1 MTKIV
6 KSFADVKDFE
16 QKEPTEKH
24 TSLIKNTTSDLSIL
38 EKTSL
43 ATVTSKALK
52 FKNTVDNKIPLPT
65 YGRGSHVFK

>member
-38 EKTSL
+38 EKT
-43 ATVTSKALK
+43 TVTSKALK